1 MNQKTIQNIFLYA
14 ALVLYFIYGIT
25 SIGMTGL
32 LFSAA
37 IGLIGFSFHLDSDL
51 VAAAIIISG
60 ILWKLTLGQRREGF
74 TDSGVPV
81 LAGQNPV
88 SITENVK
95 KFQRKAEPQAT
106 LSSQFAEGFA
116 DANTDENTENKGG
129 AVTIKKTNEAVA
141 PSSTPAPVNA
151 PTTTPQLA
159 AAVPDASKKAESSG
173 FEDTIG
179 GGMFKLGSVPPDAV
193 GGSHIDVGTTLM
205 NALNALK
212 PDQIKTMTEDTRKLM
227 ETQKGLMGMLSS
239 IKPML
244 QDGKEI
250 MTTFND
256 MFGKGGMAPMGAMA
270 SPAPSS

>member
-32 LFSAA
+32 LFSSA
-37 IGLIGFSFHLDSDL
+37 IGLIGFSVDLDLEL
-51 VAAAIIISG
+51 VAALIIISG
-60 ILWKLTLGQRREGF
+60 ILWKLVLGKKREGF
-74 TDSGVPV
+74 SDSGVPV
-81 LAGQNPV
+81 LAGQNPLAISETV
-88 SITENVK
+88 R
-95 KFQRKAEPQAT
+95 KFQRNTEPQGT
-106 LSSQFAEGFA
+106 LSSHFSEGFA
-116 DANTDENTENKGG
+116 DANETTTINTEAGPTTTKS
-129 AVTIKKTNEAVA
+129 VTISQKNDII
-141 PSSTPAPVNA
+141 TPASVTA

-159 AAVPDASKKAESSG
+159 QAVPNSNKTSSG
-173 FEDTIG
+173 FEDAVG

-270 SPAPSS
+270 SPAP